1 MKKCVLNCLV
11 ICLLTCCTVTPTQQ
25 VQANPIVIIIKAAI
39 KKVIKAMDLMIQ
51 RIQNNTIK
59 LQNIQKQLENQL
71 SKLKLTEIAEWSEKT
86 RAIYDQYFKE
96 LWEVKNLIT
105 TYKRVR
111 QVIEQQ
117 AALVKEYKRAWQLV
131 QQDQNFSPQEIDYM
145 YKVYSG
151 ILDESIKN
159 ISELDLVIGAFVTQ
173 MSDAKRLEIINQ
185 VSQKIEQ
192 NYTDLTQFTNQ
203 NAVLSIQRAKGS
215 YDILLLKRMYGIE

>member
-1 MKKCVLNCLV
+1 M
-11 ICLLTCCTVTPTQQ
+11 TPTQP

-131 QQDQNFSPQEIDYM
+131 QQDQNFSPQEIDYI

-203 NAVLSIQRAKGS
+203 NAVLSIQRAKGT